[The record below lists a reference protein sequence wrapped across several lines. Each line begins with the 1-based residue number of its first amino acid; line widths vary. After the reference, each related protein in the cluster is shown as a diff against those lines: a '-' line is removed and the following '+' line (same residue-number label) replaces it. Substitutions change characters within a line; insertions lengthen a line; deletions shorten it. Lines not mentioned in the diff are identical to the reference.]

1 MHVKPR
7 FLAIVMVFG
16 VVAVLS
22 IGSAVAGQHDEHL
35 AEVYVVQS
43 DDDERSSKAWLG
55 VSVEEETEHPDGGA
69 RVTWVID
76 DSPAAQIG
84 LAPDGVFQV
93 PTPKPVNDN
102 VSAPGEGPLQERPYV
117 LAPPVISHGVADFLP
132 ITADD
137 NMCAMCHGVGEKEE
151 GGPTPMPESHYVDLR
166 RESGKVG
173 SEVAGARYNCLACHA
188 TMTDALPLVANDM
201 KEMK

>member
-1 MHVKPR
+1 MKKLITLC
-7 FLAIVMVFG
+7 FMTLA
-16 VVAVLS
+16 AACA
-22 IGSAVAGQHDEHL
+22 GSSNIETDGPAG
-35 AEVYVVQS
+35 EVEQ
-43 DDDERSSKAWLG
+43 AG
-55 VSVEEETEHPDGGA
+55 
-69 RVTWVID
+69 I
-76 DSPAAQIG
+76 PAAQIG
-84 LAPDGVFQV
+84 LPPDGVFQV
-93 PTPKPVNDN
+93 PSPEPVNMN
-102 VSAPGEGPLQERPYV
+102 VSAPGEGALQERPYA